1 MSVTTTSSKFSG
13 FGSSVMVHKDHVGF
27 ILGRQCQTVNGIS
40 LKTGVR
46 IKWPHRDEKYGRVTT
61 FTLCGRSDQD
71 LFGAY
76 NELLRVGSMADA
88 KTPRAHMMGFQNQ
101 FRTWRIDGFETRCV
115 VPDSAIGMILG
126 RGGKTID
133 TISMNSNTWVKFYK
147 SDTKS
152 DGKPC
157 FSVRGFF
164 ADDVERAVSKIKE
177 IVAEVE
183 VRNSGCSELTVGDV
197 AAVKDED
204 GKAVRFGSP
213 KYVPTSPE
221 FAPSS
226 PVYAPTSPVYAP
238 TSP

>member
-27 ILGRQCQTVNGIS
+27 ILGRQCQTVNEIS

-61 FTLCGRSDQD
+61 FTLCGRSEQD
-71 LFGAY
+71 LFHAY
-76 NELLRVGSMADA
+76 TELLRVGSMADA
-88 KTPRAHMMGFQNQ
+88 KTPRAHMMGFHNQ
-101 FRTWRIDGFETRCV
+101 FRMWRIEGFETRCV

-152 DGKPC
+152 SGAPC

-164 ADDVERAVSKIKE
+164 EDDVDRAVSKLKE
-177 IVAEVE
+177 IVGEVE
-183 VRNSGCSELTVGDV
+183 VRNGEVRTELTVGDV

-204 GKAVRFGSP
+204 GKVVRFS
-213 KYVPTSPE
+213 SPE
-221 FAPSS
+221 YVPSS
-226 PVYAPTSPVYAP
+226 PEYVPS
-238 TSP
+238 SL

>member
-1 MSVTTTSSKFSG
+1 
-13 FGSSVMVHKDHVGF
+13 MVHKDHVGF
-27 ILGRQCQTVNGIS
+27 ILGRQCHTVNGIS

-46 IKWPHRDEKYGRVTT
+46 IKWPHRDEKSGRVST
-61 FTLCGRSDQD
+61 FTLCGRSEQD
-71 LFGAY
+71 LFHAY
-76 NELLRVGSMADA
+76 TELLRVGSMADA
-88 KTPRAHMMGFQNQ
+88 KTPRVHMMGFQNQ
-101 FRTWRIDGFETRCV
+101 FRTWRIEGFETRCV

-164 ADDVERAVSKIKE
+164 TDDVDRAVSKIKE

-183 VRNSGCSELTVGDV
+183 VRNGGRSELTVGDV
-197 AAVKDED
+197 AAVKDGD

-213 KYVPTSPE
+213 EYV
-221 FAPSS
+221 PSS
-226 PVYAPTSPVYAP
+226 PVYVPSSPVYVP
-238 TSP
+238 SSPK